1 VAASMR
7 QYSGIVEMMDLALLT
22 TPVPGDDPCGP
33 DLDAEGDSEYLNFFA
48 SVDAVFPTSFFE
60 VRDEEG
66 NVKRFDP
73 KAYDL
78 DAKIEAAKA
87 FLARTSDLRLIVLIA
102 KLSIL
107 RKDLQGFTVC
117 IEAIAELLDQRWDGV
132 HPRANDDNLAY
143 RQMAIEALDVMP
155 TVVIP
160 IQFLPLAESRRLGS
174 VSYRT
179 WLIAKGE
186 VAPRADDTFVDSN
199 AVTQVFD
206 QIDLDQLKAL
216 TAGYVALVA
225 LVERVCR
232 LWNEKAE
239 SSGMLNL
246 DRVVQILA
254 GIVSLL
260 EGVIRR
266 RDPAALIEAVQETGE
281 DAGGGTEDSAPAFAG
296 SRVASTAAAA
306 AALGGIAAYFARV
319 EPSSPALLLVR
330 QAEHLL
336 GKSFAEAIHMLV
348 PNHAET
354 ATINIGRGWFF
365 DVSVDRMAALLDA
378 AGTGKP
384 VSPEGPE
391 PVVYS
396 VNNRSQALG
405 LLEQV
410 ATFFRNVEPSSPV
423 PFLADRA
430 RELAQRDFLS
440 LLVDVLP
447 SGSLRGPDNQT

>member
-1 VAASMR
+1 M
-7 QYSGIVEMMDLALLT
+7 IDLAHLT
-22 TPVPGDDPCGP
+22 SPIPGEDPCGR
-33 DLDAEGDSEYLNFFA
+33 DLDAEGDADYLNFCA
-48 SVDAVFPTSFFE
+48 SVEAVFPASFFE

-66 NVKRFDP
+66 NVRRFDP
-73 KAYDL
+73 KVYDL
-78 DAKIEAAKA
+78 NAKIEAAKA
-87 FLARTSDLRLIVLIA
+87 MLSRTTDLRLIILLA

-107 RKDLQGFTVC
+107 GKDLQGFTVC
-117 IEAIAELLDQRWDGV
+117 IEAIAELLDRQWEGV
-132 HPRANDDNLAY
+132 HPRAEGDDFSH

-160 IQFLPLAESRRLGS
+160 FQFLTLAESRRHGP

-179 WLIAKGE
+179 WLMAKAE
-186 VAPRADDTFVDSN
+186 VAPRADDTFLDAA

-206 QIDLDQLKAL
+206 QVDLEQLKAT
-216 TAGYVALVA
+216 TASYVALAA

-232 LWNEKAE
+232 LWTEKAR

-246 DRVVQILA
+246 DRVLQIIA
-254 GIVSLL
+254 GIVSVL
-260 EGVIRR
+260 ESSVGR
-266 RDPAALIEAVQETGE
+266 RDPAAIETASVAGE
-281 DAGGGTEDSAPAFAG
+281 ALGGSVNGAFDPANASSS
-296 SRVASTAAAA
+296 SRVASMAAAA
-306 AALGGIAAYFARV
+306 AALSGVAAYFGRL

-336 GKSFAEAIHMLV
+336 GKSFAEAIHILV

-354 ATINIGRGWFF
+354 AAINIGRGWFF
-365 DVSVDRMAALLDA
+365 DLSVDRMAALLEG
-378 AGTGKP
+378 AGIQESI
-384 VSPEGPE
+384 SPEGPE
-391 PVVYS
+391 PVYS
-396 VNNRSQALG
+396 VTSRGQALG

-410 ATFFRNVEPSSPV
+410 SAFFRNVEPSSPV

-447 SGSLRGPDNQT
+447 SGSLHTPDNQT